1 MRAGFAERDQAVHSA
16 CEAVCREGESP
27 VRRVEADFEVVG
39 LVYVSL
45 TLCGGGQPGR
55 MGLSDEDTLSDG
67 RTLRVQRDGAGGRG
81 QCRIRGGQ
89 VRVHEDR
96 WDESECC
103 QGEGTSHTCA
113 GRDLWVEATR
123 QETCKVSR
131 ASVVS
136 WPSHD
141 FHVIFF
147 CHTLREG
154 GSAAFQW
161 ALWRQFARD
170 VLGSAL
176 ALPLPCLKL
185 EVETNA
191 DDGLVSIKSVRAPG

>member
-96 WDESECC
+96 WDDESECR
-103 QGEGTSHTCA
+103 QGEGASHTCA
-113 GRDLWVEATR
+113 GRDLWVEATG
-123 QETCKVSR
+123 QGHLQGK
-131 ASVVS
+131 
-136 WPSHD
+136 
-141 FHVIFF
+141 
-147 CHTLREG
+147 
-154 GSAAFQW
+154 
-161 ALWRQFARD
+161 
-170 VLGSAL
+170 
-176 ALPLPCLKL
+176 
-185 EVETNA
+185 
-191 DDGLVSIKSVRAPG
+191 